1 MLMNICCFEHL
12 KHMNDTNNINPISG
26 VQIMQDI
33 RYPADFIHGWSP
45 VPNVVLVHS
54 TTSLRSS
61 QLQPFGQKPDTT
73 WVNSNNS
80 NSIMA
85 APFILDIWFKYGLMA
100 EDHIVPPYKYCQ
112 LTDHLYLI
120 REVM

>member
-1 MLMNICCFEHL
+1 MI
-12 KHMNDTNNINPISG
+12 HMNDTNNIDRISG

-33 RYPADFIHGWSP
+33 RYPADSLYSSSL
-45 VPNVVLVHS
+45 VPSVVLVHS

-73 WVNSNNS
+73 WVNSSNS

-85 APFILDIWFKYGLMA
+85 APFILNIWLK
-100 EDHIVPPYKYCQ
+100 
-112 LTDHLYLI
+112 
-120 REVM
+120 